1 MNISTLAKI
10 LGTSINDLRDTG
22 QKAKIYGFSGRNT
35 RIPYNSALEI
45 TKILKPDKLT
55 KIKNDD
61 RIYLPAVITVV
72 DFAETI
78 GKPAGNVI
86 KIMVLNGVMATLNE
100 KIDYDTAELI
110 ASELGIEVF
119 PETQGLIDASA
130 EDNDLAM
137 IKVVEYDSKED
148 KVYTARAPVVTV
160 MGHVDHGKTTLL
172 DTIRKSDVVST
183 EAGAITQH
191 ISSYKIEYMTKNP
204 ELLKSNM
211 LKGDKGGFKMTFV
224 DTPGHEAFAAMRA
237 RGTQLADFIILV
249 VSAVEGPKPQTVEVI
264 ERAKLS
270 KTPVIVAINKIDLP
284 DADIERVK
292 GDLAGFGLTPEE
304 WGGET
309 PFIPISAKKGENLE
323 KLIETILTFAEL
335 ADLKGE
341 INCPAQ
347 AVVIESHMDKNI
359 GVTATVLVVK
369 DVLKVGSV
377 IRCGEYV
384 AKVKRLETT
393 EGKMITEARIA
404 EPVVLIGLPEVVSIG
419 EPIIT
424 YESQKQAVVDANIQK
439 LKNSNKRV
447 IAVDRGLTGSQT
459 QINVILKADV
469 SGSLEALKDSIIKI
483 PQDKVKVF
491 IKADSVGEIT
501 EGDIEFAKITNST
514 ILAFHT
520 KYTNSI
526 ESMLEKTKVG
536 IVSSDII
543 YEILNWIE
551 EEIVKNTKYEIRI
564 DVLGRAEVLSL
575 FRAENSN
582 QQVFGGEVKEGKI
595 TSNKTLRVMR
605 GEKDMGRVE
614 VVELQ
619 RNKVKTSDV
628 ILDQQFGMAVTGKVQ
643 IKKGDFIESIDEV
656 VLK

>member
-10 LGTSINDLRDTG
+10 LGTSINDLRETG
-22 QKAKIYGFSGRNT
+22 QKNKIYGFSGRNT

-45 TKILKPDKLT
+45 TKIIKPDKLE
-55 KIKNDD
+55 KLKNDD
-61 RIYLPAVITVV
+61 KIYLPPSITVM

-78 GKPAGNVI
+78 GKQAGSVI

-110 ASELGIEVF
+110 ASEMGVEVF
-119 PETQGLIDASA
+119 AETQGLLDASKDD
-130 EDNDLAM
+130 EDLSM
-137 IKVVEYDSKED
+137 IRTVEYEGID
-148 KVYTARAPVVTV
+148 KKYTARPPVITV

-172 DTIRKSDVVST
+172 DSIRKSDVVST

-191 ISSYKIEYMTKNP
+191 ISSYKIEYMPKNK
-204 ELLKSNM
+204 ELLKSD
-211 LKGDKGGFKMTFV
+211 LVKGENGGIKLTFV

-284 DADIERVK
+284 EADPERVK
-292 GDLAGFGLTPEE
+292 ADLAGFGLTPEE

-309 PFIPISAKKGENLE
+309 PFIPISAKKSENFD

-341 INCPAQ
+341 IDCAGQ
-347 AVVIESHMDKNI
+347 AVVIESHMEKNI
-359 GVTATVLVVK
+359 GVSATVLVVK
-369 DVLKVGSV
+369 DKIKVGTV
-377 IRCGEYV
+377 IRCGEHV
-384 AKVKRLETT
+384 AKIKRLETT
-393 EGKMITEARIA
+393 EGKIIQEANIA
-404 EPVVLIGLPEVVSIG
+404 DPVVLLGLPEIVSIG
-419 EPIIT
+419 EPIIM
-424 YESQKQAVVDANIQK
+424 YSSQKQAVVDANIQK
-439 LKNSNKRV
+439 LKNSSKR
-447 IAVDRGLTGSQT
+447 IINVDRGLSGSQT

-469 SGSLEALKDSIIKI
+469 TGSLEALKDSIIKI
-483 PQDKVKVF
+483 PQDKVKIF
-491 IKADSVGEIT
+491 IKSDSVGEIT
-501 EGDIEFAKITNST
+501 EGDIDFAQITNST

-520 KYTNSI
+520 KYTPSI
-526 ESMLEKTKVG
+526 ESMIEKTKTSV
-536 IVSSDII
+536 ISSDII
-543 YEILNWIE
+543 YEILNWVE
-551 EEIVKNTKYEIRI
+551 EQIVKNTKYEIRV

-575 FRAENSN
+575 FRSENSN

-595 TSNKTLRVMR
+595 LSNKTLRVFR
-605 GEKDMGRVE
+605 GEKEIGRVE

-619 RNKVKTSDV
+619 RNKIKATE
-628 ILDQQFGMAVTGKVQ
+628 IIEGQQFGMSVTGKCQ

>member
-22 QKAKIYGFSGRNT
+22 TKNKVYGFSGRNT

-45 TKILKPDKLT
+45 TKIIKPEKLT

-61 RIYLPAVITVV
+61 KIYLPQVITVV

-119 PETQGLIDASA
+119 PETQGLLDASA
-130 EDNDLAM
+130 DDTDLSM
-137 IKVVEYDSKED
+137 VKMVEYEGTD
-148 KVYTARAPVVTV
+148 KQYTARPPVITV

-172 DTIRKSDVVST
+172 DSIRKSDVVST

-191 ISSYKIEYMTKNP
+191 ISSYQIEYMPKDKAVLN
-204 ELLKSNM
+204 SN
-211 LKGDKGGFKMTFV
+211 LVKGEKGGIKLTFV

-284 DADIERVK
+284 EADVERVK

-309 PFIPISAKKGENLE
+309 PFVPISARKGENLD

-341 INCPAQ
+341 VDCAGQ
-347 AVVIESHMDKNI
+347 AVVIESHLEKNI
-359 GVTATVLVVK
+359 GVSATVLVVK
-369 DVLKVGSV
+369 DKIKVGTV

-384 AKVKRLETT
+384 AKIKRLQTT
-393 EGKMITEARIA
+393 EGKTIQEANIA

-424 YESQKQAVVDANIQK
+424 YVSQKQAVVDANIQK
-439 LKNSNKRV
+439 LKNSSKRV
-447 IAVDRGLTGSQT
+447 ISVDRGLTGSQT

-483 PQDKVKVF
+483 PQDKVKIF

-501 EGDIEFAKITNST
+501 EGDIEFAQITNST

-520 KYTNSI
+520 KYTSSI
-526 ESMLEKTKVG
+526 ESMIEKSKIG

-543 YEILNWIE
+543 YEILNWVE
-551 EEIVKNTKYEIRI
+551 EQIVKNTKYEIKI
-564 DVLGRAEVLSL
+564 DVIGRAEVLSL
-575 FRAENSN
+575 FRSENTN

-595 TSNKTLRVMR
+595 VSNKTLRVFR
-605 GEKDMGRVE
+605 GEKEIGRVE
-614 VVELQ
+614 VAELQ

-628 ILDQQFGMAVTGKVQ
+628 TETQQFGMAVTGKCQ
-643 IKKGDFIESIDEV
+643 IKKGDFIESIDEI